1 MREKLRRRVEE
12 AGLREAM
19 WRVIEFR
26 ENYHY
31 NKRIGSL
38 IPRWTEGRT
47 NMTEK
52 HSNAKSWN
60 EIKED
65 I

>member
-12 AGLREAM
+12 ARLREAM

-38 IPRWTEGRT
+38 IEGRT